1 MKHFKLILISA
12 TAAATLLL
20 NNSAQAC
27 ACYFCGGYDVGT
39 GANFPQGPGGMV
51 WTEYDFM
58 SQSRNWSG
66 TSLAPAADNPHKLI
80 QSSWLSAGAQY
91 FFNEDWG
98 LSVVVPSANR
108 VLRQESGHGDDA
120 HGESHGHG
128 GHGGEEGGASTIR
141 WWGMGDVRVNAY
153 YTGLSPDMSTG
164 FNLGV
169 KIPSGDWTQPGV
181 SRDNQIGTGSTDIL
195 FGFYH
200 RHRLTADA
208 KWMWYVNAQLDA
220 PVITQAGYTPGLQVG
235 ATAGVYY
242 SGLQIGKLKI
252 RPIGQAIFTNRASDS
267 GPEADPGNTGYQQ
280 LALSPGVEFDLHPLR
295 LYADVELPVLNN
307 VVGNQLLAPATVRV
321 ILGYLF

>member
-1 MKHFKLILISA
+1 MKILKSILFTT
-12 TAAATLLL
+12 TAAAALLFH
-20 NNSAQAC
+20 NSAHAC

-51 WTEYDFM
+51 WTEYNFM

-66 TSLAPAADNPHKLI
+66 TSPAPAADNPHKLI
-80 QSSWLSAGAQY
+80 QTSWLSGGAQY

-108 VLRQESGHGDDA
+108 VLRQESGHGD
-120 HGESHGHG
+120 HGHGQGHGHG
-128 GHGGEEGGASTIR
+128 GHADEQGGANTIR

-153 YTGLSPDMSTG
+153 YTGFSSDMSTG

-200 RHRLTADA
+200 RHRITPDA
-208 KWMWYVNAQLDA
+208 RWMWYVNAQLDA
-220 PVITQAGYTPGLQVG
+220 PVITQAGYTPGLQLG
-235 ATAGVYY
+235 ATAGAYY
-242 SGLQIGKLKI
+242 SGLKVGSLKI
-252 RPIGQAIFTNRASDS
+252 RPIAQAIFTNRASDS
-267 GPEADPGNTGYQQ
+267 GPEADPRNTGYQQ
-280 LALSPGVEFDLHPLR
+280 LSLSPGVEFDLHPLR
-295 LYADVELPVLNN
+295 LYTDIEFPVLNN
-307 VVGNQLLAPATVRV
+307 VVGNQLMAPATVRV

>member
-1 MKHFKLILISA
+1 MKTSKLTLLSA
-12 TAAATLLL
+12 IAATTLLL
-20 NNSAQAC
+20 NNSAHAC

-51 WTEYDFM
+51 WTEYDFL

-66 TSLAPAADNPHKLI
+66 TSTAPAADNPHKLI
-80 QSSWLSAGAQY
+80 QTSWLSAGAQY

-108 VLRQESGHGDDA
+108 LLRQESEHGD
-120 HGESHGHG
+120 HGHG
-128 GHGGEEGGASTIR
+128 GHGGEGGASTIR
-141 WWGMGDVRVNAY
+141 WWGMGDVRVSAY

-200 RHRLTADA
+200 RHRITVDA
-208 KWMWYVNAQLDA
+208 KWMCYVNAQLDA
-220 PVITQAGYTPGLQVG
+220 PVITQAGYTPGLQFG
-235 ATAGVYY
+235 ATAGLYY

-252 RPIGQAIFTNRASDS
+252 RPIAQAIFYNRASDS

-280 LALSPGVEFDLHPLR
+280 LALSPGIEFDLHPFR

-307 VVGNQLLAPATVRV
+307 VVGNQLMAPATVRV